1 MSKDKLY
8 YKNYRKLFGSIKKRS
23 VTTLITKMK
32 HNYKDNIQ
40 KTWQIMKELIGK
52 GKFFN
57 N

>member
-23 VTTLITKMK
+23 LTTLITKMK